1 VSSLYPLRLTPSWR
15 EKIWGSANLEP
26 LFGAGN
32 APPGPSAVPASG
44 GPAAAPR
51 IGEVW
56 FTFEENTIANG
67 PLAGQTLAALIE
79 RYGPDLMGTG
89 FRPMGLQRRS
99 ADPAAATAEAS
110 SGIYFPL
117 LVKFLFTSDK
127 LSVQVHPD
135 DAYALR
141 HEDGPGKTEMWYV
154 LRADSGAAVALGL
167 DRALTREE
175 LRQAAVSGEIE
186 QYLNWVPVNRGDVV
200 FSPPGTLHSIGAGL
214 ALCEI
219 QQNSDLTYRF
229 YDFGRLGDDG
239 RPRPLHIDRA
249 VEVTCLDEYDW
260 LQTPSPFCREVGG
273 AEPLEGETLVV
284 CDYFAV
290 ERIRRASPLRYDP
303 EPARFHVLVFLEG
316 RGTLG
321 DQPYRPGD
329 VYLIPAAAEAFEW
342 RPAERT
348 LALRGYVPGD

>member
-1 VSSLYPLRLTPSWR
+1 LYPLRLAPSWR
-15 EKIWGSANLEP
+15 EKIWGSTNLEP
-26 LFGAGN
+26 LFGT
-32 APPGPSAVPASG
+32 ASR
-44 GPAAAPR
+44 R

-56 FTFEENTIANG
+56 YTYEENTIANG
-67 PLAGQTLAALIE
+67 PLAGQTLAELIE
-79 RYGPDLMGTG
+79 RYGEKLMGSAHEP
-89 FRPMGLQRRS
+89 RRLQRRS
-99 ADPAAATAEAS
+99 AGEAAATLQAAS
-110 SGIYFPL
+110 SVYFPL

-135 DAYALR
+135 DAYALE

-167 DRALTREE
+167 DRALTREG

-186 QYLNWVPVNRGDVV
+186 RYLNWAPVNPGDAI

-239 RPRPLHIDRA
+239 RPRPLHIDQA
-249 VEVTCLDEYDW
+249 VEVTRLDAYDW
-260 LQTPSPFCREVGG
+260 LQTPAPFRRGE
-273 AEPLEGETLVV
+273 LEGETLVV

-290 ERIRRASPLRYDP
+290 ERLCCASPLRYEP
-303 EPARFHVLVFLEG
+303 EPARFHLLVFLEG
-316 RGTLG
+316 RGAL
-321 DQPYRPGD
+321 DVQPYRPGD
-329 VYLIPAAAEAFEW
+329 VYLIPAAAPAFDW
-342 RPAERT
+342 QPAART
-348 LALRGYVPGD
+348 LALRTYAP